1 VGTVR
6 VGEFEWN
13 DAKARTNFRKH
24 GVSFEEAMTVF
35 LDDLA
40 VPYEEGHHLNRL
52 VLIGESQLGRV
63 LLIVFTE
70 RVGGGIIRI
79 ISARRATKTE
89 RSLCRRGLSHRND
102 RCGTFPRSISQ
113 WPNAS
118 DVANTPK
125 WLVGPS
131 RSLSSSRDCLRAS
144 ENSEAINAAL
154 RALIEAADTVRHPAK
169 AKRSPRAK
177 RTAA

>member
-89 RSLCRRGLSHRND
+89 R
-102 RCGTFPRSISQ
+102 
-113 WPNAS
+113 
-118 DVANTPK
+118 
-125 WLVGPS
+125 
-131 RSLSSSRDCLRAS
+131 RAYA
-144 ENSEAINAAL
+144 EG
-154 RALIEAADTVRHPAK
+154 D
-169 AKRSPRAK
+169 
-177 RTAA
+177 